1 MLRFLVYLLPKY
13 LKMKKLLL
21 FVSALASLAYAQ
33 KAPRIQ
39 TFQELVK
46 APKVTSEVVSEEKI
60 LGVTLW
66 SDNFTDPANWIIDNS
81 GQSGIEFGWNINNS
95 SDGWWSANGITSTSG
110 GNYAELVNG
119 DPTASPGTQALNVTY
134 TLTTAQPIDI
144 ANLGG
149 NNQVSLQFQQ
159 YGARFNDLQEIQI
172 STNGTAW
179 VTVGNNLDKP
189 VLSAAGGSA
198 FANPDT
204 KIINLATFLT
214 ATPSPIWVR
223 FSWTTNYPGSA
234 TNPNVWV
241 TYGWYIDD
249 VKIVTNPTND
259 LSVTSSFWGSVGLP
273 YYQIPDEQVT
283 EIGFAADVF
292 NGGVNTQTNVKL
304 NINANNGAWT
314 GSSAPVSIT
323 SLDTT
328 SIELATFYTPPA
340 TPGNISITR
349 NISADSTD
357 DIPANNALAN
367 IDFAITDF
375 IYARD
380 NGTPSGSTSNGT
392 DGFESGN
399 LFDVFQDAT
408 LKAIDVRM
416 PGGANGATV
425 GTEIFVKLY
434 SVDATTGDF
443 LFESESAPFVIASNN
458 LNTILTLELEPY
470 ANVVAGTTY
479 LAVVGAY
486 SAGLRV
492 SNAGKSDPQTTF
504 FLDMADN
511 TWYYSTNT
519 PMVRMNFNPILSV
532 AEQTEIAQAV
542 VLPNP
547 TTANATLRF
556 DLQNT
561 SDVVVVVT
569 DVAGKTMQTN
579 SYNQLTAGA
588 QEITLGA
595 EQWAAGIYTVNI
607 TSNGHSV
614 TKKFV
619 KR

>member
-1 MLRFLVYLLPKY
+1 
-13 LKMKKLLL
+13 MKKLLL
-21 FVSALASLAYAQ
+21 FVSAIVSVAYAQ

-46 APKVTSEVVSEEKI
+46 TPKVTSEVVSEEKI

-172 STNGTAW
+172 STNGTTW

-314 GSSAPVSIT
+314 GSSAPVSIV

-328 SIELATFYTPPA
+328 SIELTTFYTPPA

-367 IDFAITDF
+367 IDFAVTDF

-434 SVDATTGDF
+434 SIDATTGDF

-486 SAGLRV
+486 SGGLRV

-561 SDVVVVVT
+561 SDLVVVVT
-569 DVAGKTMQTN
+569 DVAGKTMQSN

>member
-1 MLRFLVYLLPKY
+1 
-13 LKMKKLLL
+13 MKKLLL
-21 FVSALASLAYAQ
+21 FVSAIVSVAYAQ

-46 APKVTSEVVSEEKI
+46 APKVTSEVASEEKI

-172 STNGTAW
+172 STNGTTW

-314 GSSAPVSIT
+314 GSSAPVSIV

-328 SIELATFYTPPA
+328 SIELTTFYTPPA

-367 IDFAITDF
+367 IDFAVTDF

-399 LFDVFQDAT
+399 LFDIFQDAT

-486 SAGLRV
+486 SGGLRV

-561 SDVVVVVT
+561 SDLVVVVT
-569 DVAGKTMQTN
+569 DVAGKTMQSN

>member
-1 MLRFLVYLLPKY
+1 
-13 LKMKKLLL
+13 MKKLLL
-21 FVSALASLAYAQ
+21 FVSAIVSVAYAQ

-46 APKVTSEVVSEEKI
+46 APKVTSEVASEEKI

-172 STNGTAW
+172 STNGTTW

-434 SVDATTGDF
+434 SIDATTGDF
-443 LFESESAPFVIASNN
+443 LFESESAPFIIASNN

-486 SAGLRV
+486 SGGLRV

>member
-1 MLRFLVYLLPKY
+1 
-13 LKMKKLLL
+13 MKKLLL
-21 FVSALASLAYAQ
+21 FVSAIVSVAYAQ

-46 APKVTSEVVSEEKI
+46 APKVTSEVASEEKI

-172 STNGTAW
+172 STNGTTW

-434 SVDATTGDF
+434 SIDATTGDF

-486 SAGLRV
+486 SGGLRV

-569 DVAGKTMQTN
+569 DVAGKTMQSN

>member
-1 MLRFLVYLLPKY
+1 
-13 LKMKKLLL
+13 MKKLLL
-21 FVSALASLAYAQ
+21 FVSAIASVAYAQ

-46 APKVTSEVVSEEKI
+46 TPKVTSEVVSEEKI

-172 STNGTAW
+172 STNGTTW

-434 SVDATTGDF
+434 SIDATTGDF

-486 SAGLRV
+486 SGGLRV

-569 DVAGKTMQTN
+569 DVAGKIMQTN

>member
-1 MLRFLVYLLPKY
+1 
-13 LKMKKLLL
+13 MKKLLL
-21 FVSALASLAYAQ
+21 FVSAIVSVAYAQ

-46 APKVTSEVVSEEKI
+46 APKVTSEVASEEKI

-172 STNGTAW
+172 STNGTTW

-314 GSSAPVSIT
+314 GSSAPVSIV

-328 SIELATFYTPPA
+328 SIELTTFYTPPA

-399 LFDVFQDAT
+399 LFDIFQDAT

-434 SVDATTGDF
+434 SIDATTGDF

-486 SAGLRV
+486 SGGLRV

-561 SDVVVVVT
+561 SDLVVVVT
-569 DVAGKTMQTN
+569 DVAGKTMQSN

>member
-1 MLRFLVYLLPKY
+1 
-13 LKMKKLLL
+13 MKKLLL
-21 FVSALASLAYAQ
+21 FVSAIASVAYAQ

-39 TFQELVK
+39 TFQELVR
-46 APKVTSEVVSEEKI
+46 APKEATHAISEDKI

-66 SDNFTDPANWIIDNS
+66 SDDFANPANWTLDNS
-81 GQSGIEFGWNINNS
+81 GQGGIDFGWNINSS
-95 SDGWWSANGITSTSG
+95 SDGWWAASGISSTSG

-119 DPTASPGTQALNVTY
+119 DPTASPATQALNVVY
-134 TLTTAQPIDI
+134 TMTTAQPIDI
-144 ANLGG
+144 AALGG

-172 STNGTAW
+172 STDGVTF
-179 VTVGNNLDKP
+179 VTVGDNLDKP
-189 VLSAAGGSA
+189 VLSSAGGSA
-198 FANPDT
+198 YANPDT

-214 ATPSPIWVR
+214 AIPSPIWVR

-259 LSVTSSFWGSVGLP
+259 LSVTSTYWGSIGLP

-283 EIGFAADVF
+283 EIGFSADVF
-292 NGGVNTQTNVKL
+292 NGGVNTQSNVKL
-304 NINANNGAWT
+304 NINANSGAWT
-314 GSSAPVSIT
+314 GSSAPISIN

-328 SIELATFYTPPA
+328 TIELTTFYTPPA
-340 TPGNISITR
+340 TPGNISISRSIT
-349 NISADSTD
+349 ADSTD
-357 DIPANNALAN
+357 DIPTNNAMTN
-367 IDFAITDF
+367 IDFAVTDF

-380 NGTPSGSTSNGT
+380 NGTASGSTSNGT

-399 LFDVFQDAT
+399 LFDIFQDAT
-408 LKAIDVRM
+408 LKAINVRL
-416 PGGANGATV
+416 PGGASGATV

-443 LFESESAPFVIASNN
+443 VFESESAPFVLASNN
-458 LNTILTLELEPY
+458 LNVNLVLELEPY
-470 ANVVAGTTY
+470 VDVFAGTTY
-479 LAVVGAY
+479 LAVVGSY
-486 SAGLRV
+486 SSGLKV
-492 SNAGKSDPQTTF
+492 SNAGKSEPQTTF

-519 PMVRMNFNPILSV
+519 PMVRMNFDPILNV
-532 AEQTEIAQAV
+532 AEQTEISQAV

-547 TTANATLRF
+547 TTANASLRF

-561 SDVVVVVT
+561 ADVTVVVT
-569 DVAGKTMQTN
+569 DVAGKIMQSN
-579 SYNQLTAGA
+579 AMNQLSAGA
-588 QEITLGA
+588 QEITLSA
-595 EQWAAGIYTVNI
+595 EQWAAGIYTVRI
-607 TSNGHSV
+607 TSNGNAL

>member
-1 MLRFLVYLLPKY
+1 
-13 LKMKKLLL
+13 MKKLLL
-21 FVSALASLAYAQ
+21 FVSAIASVAYAQ

-46 APKVTSEVVSEEKI
+46 APKEATHAVSEDKL
-60 LGVTLW
+60 LGITLW
-66 SDNFTDPANWIIDNS
+66 SDDFANPANWTIDNS
-81 GQSGIEFGWNINNS
+81 GQGGIEFGWNINSS
-95 SDGWWSANGITSTSG
+95 SDGWWSANGISSTSG

-119 DPTASPGTQALNVTY
+119 DPTASPATQALSVVY
-134 TLTTAQPIDI
+134 TMTTTQPIDI
-144 ANLGG
+144 AALGG

-172 STNGTAW
+172 STDGVTF

-189 VLSAAGGSA
+189 VLSSAGGSA
-198 FANPDT
+198 YANPDT

-214 ATPSPIWVR
+214 ANPSPIWVR
-223 FSWTTNYPGSA
+223 FSWTTNFPGSA
-234 TNPNVWV
+234 TSPNVWI

-283 EIGFAADVF
+283 EIGFSADVF
-292 NGGVNTQTNVKL
+292 NGGVNTQSNVKL
-304 NINANNGAWT
+304 NINANSGAWT
-314 GSSAPVSIT
+314 GSSTPISIN

-328 SIELATFYTPPA
+328 TIELTTFYTPPA
-340 TPGNISITR
+340 TPGNISISRSIT
-349 NISADSTD
+349 ADSTD
-357 DIPANNALAN
+357 DIPTNNAMTN
-367 IDFAITDF
+367 IDFAVTDF

-399 LFDVFQDAT
+399 LFDIFQDAT
-408 LKAIDVRM
+408 LKAINVRL
-416 PGGANGATV
+416 PGGASGATV

-443 LFESESAPFVIASNN
+443 VFESESAPFVLASNN
-458 LNTILTLELEPY
+458 LNVNLVLELEPY
-470 ANVVAGTTY
+470 VDVFAGTTY
-479 LAVVGAY
+479 LAVVGSY
-486 SAGLRV
+486 SSGLRV

-519 PMVRMNFNPILSV
+519 PMVRMNFDPVLSV

-561 SDVVVVVT
+561 ADVTVVVT
-569 DVAGKTMQTN
+569 DVAGKIMQ
-579 SYNQLTAGA
+579 SSAMNQLSAGA

-595 EQWAAGIYTVNI
+595 EQWAAGIYTVRI
-607 TSNGHSV
+607 TSNGNAL

>member
-1 MLRFLVYLLPKY
+1 
-13 LKMKKLLL
+13 MKKLLL
-21 FVSALASLAYAQ
+21 FVSAIVSVAYAQ

-46 APKVTSEVVSEEKI
+46 TPKVTSEVVSEEKI

-172 STNGTAW
+172 STNGTTW

-314 GSSAPVSIT
+314 GSSAPVSIV

-328 SIELATFYTPPA
+328 SIELTTFYTPPA

-367 IDFAITDF
+367 IDFAVTDF

-399 LFDVFQDAT
+399 LFDIFQDAT

-434 SVDATTGDF
+434 SIDATTGDF

-486 SAGLRV
+486 SGGLRV

-561 SDVVVVVT
+561 SDLVVVVT
-569 DVAGKTMQTN
+569 DVAGKTMQSN

>member
-1 MLRFLVYLLPKY
+1 
-13 LKMKKLLL
+13 MKKLLL
-21 FVSALASLAYAQ
+21 FVSAIVSVAYAQ

-46 APKVTSEVVSEEKI
+46 APKVTSEVASEEKI

-172 STNGTAW
+172 STNGTTW

-314 GSSAPVSIT
+314 GSSAPVSIV

-328 SIELATFYTPPA
+328 SIELTTFYTPPA

-367 IDFAITDF
+367 IDFAVTDF

-399 LFDVFQDAT
+399 LFDIFQDAT

-434 SVDATTGDF
+434 SIDATTGDF

-486 SAGLRV
+486 SGGLRV

-569 DVAGKTMQTN
+569 DIAGKTMQTN

>member
-1 MLRFLVYLLPKY
+1 
-13 LKMKKLLL
+13 MKKLLL
-21 FVSALASLAYAQ
+21 FVSAIASVAYAQ

-46 APKVTSEVVSEEKI
+46 APKVTSEVASEEKI

-172 STNGTAW
+172 STNGTTW

-314 GSSAPVSIT
+314 GSSAPVSIV

-328 SIELATFYTPPA
+328 SIELTTFYTPPA

-434 SVDATTGDF
+434 SIDATTGDF

-486 SAGLRV
+486 SGGLRV

-579 SYNQLTAGA
+579 SFNQLTAGA

>member
-1 MLRFLVYLLPKY
+1 
-13 LKMKKLLL
+13 MKKLLL
-21 FVSALASLAYAQ
+21 FVSAIVSVAYAQ

-46 APKVTSEVVSEEKI
+46 APKVTSEVASEEKI

-172 STNGTAW
+172 STNGTTW

-434 SVDATTGDF
+434 SIDATTGDF

-486 SAGLRV
+486 SGGLRV

-547 TTANATLRF
+547 TTANAILRF

>member
-1 MLRFLVYLLPKY
+1 
-13 LKMKKLLL
+13 MKKLLL
-21 FVSALASLAYAQ
+21 FVSAIASVAYAQ

-46 APKVTSEVVSEEKI
+46 APKVTSEVASEEKI

-172 STNGTAW
+172 STNGTTW

-349 NISADSTD
+349 NITADSTD

-434 SVDATTGDF
+434 SIDATTGDF

-486 SAGLRV
+486 SGGLRV

>member
-1 MLRFLVYLLPKY
+1 
-13 LKMKKLLL
+13 MKKLLL
-21 FVSALASLAYAQ
+21 FVSAIVSVAYAQ

-46 APKVTSEVVSEEKI
+46 APKVTSEVASEEKI

-172 STNGTAW
+172 STNGTTW

-314 GSSAPVSIT
+314 GSSAPVSIV

-328 SIELATFYTPPA
+328 SIELTTFYTPPA

-399 LFDVFQDAT
+399 LFDIFQDAT

-434 SVDATTGDF
+434 SIDATTGDF

-486 SAGLRV
+486 SGGLRV

-561 SDVVVVVT
+561 SDLVVVVT

-579 SYNQLTAGA
+579 SFNQLTAGA

>member
-1 MLRFLVYLLPKY
+1 
-13 LKMKKLLL
+13 MKKLLL
-21 FVSALASLAYAQ
+21 FVSAIASVAYAQ

-46 APKVTSEVVSEEKI
+46 TPKVTSEVVSEEKI

-172 STNGTAW
+172 STNGTTW

-314 GSSAPVSIT
+314 GSSAPVSIV

-328 SIELATFYTPPA
+328 SIELTTFYTPPA

-367 IDFAITDF
+367 IDFAVTDF

-399 LFDVFQDAT
+399 LFDIFQDAT

-434 SVDATTGDF
+434 SIDATTGDF

-486 SAGLRV
+486 SGGLRV

-569 DVAGKTMQTN
+569 DIAGKTMQTN
-579 SYNQLTAGA
+579 SFNQLTAGA

>member
-1 MLRFLVYLLPKY
+1 
-13 LKMKKLLL
+13 MKKLLL
-21 FVSALASLAYAQ
+21 FVSAIASVAYAQ

-46 APKVTSEVVSEEKI
+46 APKVTSEVASEEKI

-172 STNGTAW
+172 STNGTTW

-314 GSSAPVSIT
+314 GSSAPVSIV

-328 SIELATFYTPPA
+328 SIELTTFYTPPA

-367 IDFAITDF
+367 IDFAVTDF

-399 LFDVFQDAT
+399 LFDIFQDAT

-434 SVDATTGDF
+434 SIDATTGDF

-486 SAGLRV
+486 SGGLRV

-579 SYNQLTAGA
+579 SFNQLTAGA

>member
-1 MLRFLVYLLPKY
+1 
-13 LKMKKLLL
+13 MKKLLL
-21 FVSALASLAYAQ
+21 FVSAIASVAYAQ

-46 APKVTSEVVSEEKI
+46 APKVTSEVASEEKI

-172 STNGTAW
+172 STNGTTW

-328 SIELATFYTPPA
+328 SIELTTFYTPPA

-434 SVDATTGDF
+434 SIDATTGDF

-569 DVAGKTMQTN
+569 DIAGKTMQTN

>member
-1 MLRFLVYLLPKY
+1 

-21 FVSALASLAYAQ
+21 FVSAIASVAYAQ

-46 APKVTSEVVSEEKI
+46 APKVTSEVASEEKI

-172 STNGTAW
+172 STNGTTW

-434 SVDATTGDF
+434 SIDATTGDF

-486 SAGLRV
+486 SGGLRV

>member
-1 MLRFLVYLLPKY
+1 
-13 LKMKKLLL
+13 MKKLLL
-21 FVSALASLAYAQ
+21 FVSALASVAYAQ

-172 STNGTAW
+172 STNGTTW

-434 SVDATTGDF
+434 SIDATTGDF

-486 SAGLRV
+486 SGGLRV

>member
-1 MLRFLVYLLPKY
+1 
-13 LKMKKLLL
+13 MKKLLL
-21 FVSALASLAYAQ
+21 FVSAIVSVAYAQ

-46 APKVTSEVVSEEKI
+46 APKVTSEVASEEKI

-172 STNGTAW
+172 STNGTTW

-314 GSSAPVSIT
+314 GSSAPVSIV

-328 SIELATFYTPPA
+328 SIELTTFYTPPA

-367 IDFAITDF
+367 IDFAVTDF

-399 LFDVFQDAT
+399 LFDIFQDAT

-434 SVDATTGDF
+434 SIDATTGDF

-486 SAGLRV
+486 SGGLRV

>member
-1 MLRFLVYLLPKY
+1 
-13 LKMKKLLL
+13 MKKLLL
-21 FVSALASLAYAQ
+21 FVSAIASVAYAQ

-46 APKVTSEVVSEEKI
+46 TPKVTSEVVSEEKI

-172 STNGTAW
+172 STNGTTW

-314 GSSAPVSIT
+314 GSSAPVSIV

-328 SIELATFYTPPA
+328 SIELTTFYTPPA

-367 IDFAITDF
+367 IDFAVTDF

-434 SVDATTGDF
+434 SIDATTGDF

-486 SAGLRV
+486 SGGLRV

-561 SDVVVVVT
+561 SDLVVVVT
-569 DVAGKTMQTN
+569 DVAGKTMQSN

>member
-1 MLRFLVYLLPKY
+1 
-13 LKMKKLLL
+13 MKKLLL
-21 FVSALASLAYAQ
+21 FVSAIASVAYAQ

-172 STNGTAW
+172 STNGTTW

-357 DIPANNALAN
+357 DIPANNALGN

-434 SVDATTGDF
+434 SIDATTGDF

-486 SAGLRV
+486 SGGLRV

-579 SYNQLTAGA
+579 SFNQLTAGA

>member
-1 MLRFLVYLLPKY
+1 
-13 LKMKKLLL
+13 
-21 FVSALASLAYAQ
+21 
-33 KAPRIQ
+33 
-39 TFQELVK
+39 
-46 APKVTSEVVSEEKI
+46 
-60 LGVTLW
+60 
-66 SDNFTDPANWIIDNS
+66 
-81 GQSGIEFGWNINNS
+81 
-95 SDGWWSANGITSTSG
+95 
-110 GNYAELVNG
+110 
-119 DPTASPGTQALNVTY
+119 
-134 TLTTAQPIDI
+134 
-144 ANLGG
+144 
-149 NNQVSLQFQQ
+149 
-159 YGARFNDLQEIQI
+159 
-172 STNGTAW
+172 
-179 VTVGNNLDKP
+179 
-189 VLSAAGGSA
+189 
-198 FANPDT
+198 
-204 KIINLATFLT
+204 
-214 ATPSPIWVR
+214 
-223 FSWTTNYPGSA
+223 
-234 TNPNVWV
+234 
-241 TYGWYIDD
+241 
-249 VKIVTNPTND
+249 
-259 LSVTSSFWGSVGLP
+259 LP

-434 SVDATTGDF
+434 SIDATTGDF

-486 SAGLRV
+486 SGGLRV

-579 SYNQLTAGA
+579 SFNQLTAGA

>member
-1 MLRFLVYLLPKY
+1 
-13 LKMKKLLL
+13 MKKLLL
-21 FVSALASLAYAQ
+21 FVSAIASVAYAQ

-46 APKVTSEVVSEEKI
+46 APKVTSEVASEEKI

-81 GQSGIEFGWNINNS
+81 SQSGIEFGWNINNS

-172 STNGTAW
+172 STNGTTW

-569 DVAGKTMQTN
+569 DIAGKTMQTN

>member
-1 MLRFLVYLLPKY
+1 

-21 FVSALASLAYAQ
+21 FVSAIVSVAYAQ

-46 APKVTSEVVSEEKI
+46 APKVTSEVASEEKI

-172 STNGTAW
+172 STNGTTW

-434 SVDATTGDF
+434 SIDATTGDF

-486 SAGLRV
+486 SGGLRV

>member
-1 MLRFLVYLLPKY
+1 
-13 LKMKKLLL
+13 MKKLLL
-21 FVSALASLAYAQ
+21 FVSAIASVAYAQ

-46 APKVTSEVVSEEKI
+46 APKVTSEVASEEKI

-172 STNGTAW
+172 STNGTTW

-328 SIELATFYTPPA
+328 SIELTTFYTPPA

-349 NISADSTD
+349 NITADSTD

-416 PGGANGATV
+416 PGAANGATV

-569 DVAGKTMQTN
+569 DIAGKTMQTN